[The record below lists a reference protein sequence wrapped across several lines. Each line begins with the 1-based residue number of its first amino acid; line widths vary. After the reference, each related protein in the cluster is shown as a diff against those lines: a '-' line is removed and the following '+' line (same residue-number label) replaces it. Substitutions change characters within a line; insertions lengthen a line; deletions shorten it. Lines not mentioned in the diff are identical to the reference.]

1 VPTIAE
7 SGFSGFEATSWWGLM
22 APARTPQWI
31 VDRLAAAATHAVK
44 EPKIAAQLAKLAVD
58 PLGNSP
64 AEFATM
70 ISSDIQLWAEAVK
83 IAGLEAK

>member
-1 VPTIAE
+1 
-7 SGFSGFEATSWWGLM
+7 M

-31 VDRLAAAATHAVK
+31 LDRLAAAAMHAVK
-44 EPKIAAQLAKLAVD
+44 EPKIVAQLTNLAVD

-70 ISSDIQLWAEAVK
+70 ISSDIQLWAKAVK
-83 IAGLEAK
+83 IAGLEPR

>member
-31 VDRLAAAATHAVK
+31 VDRLAAAAMHAVK
-44 EPKIAAQLAKLAVD
+44 EPKIVAQLTNLAVD

-70 ISSDIQLWAEAVK
+70 ISSDIQLWAKAVK
-83 IAGLEAK
+83 IAGLEPR

>member
-1 VPTIAE
+1 
-7 SGFSGFEATSWWGLM
+7 M

-31 VDRLAAAATHAVK
+31 VDRLAAAAKHAVK
-44 EPKIAAQLAKLAVD
+44 EPKIMAQLAKLAVD

-70 ISSDIQLWAEAVK
+70 ISSDIQLWTKAVK

>member
-1 VPTIAE
+1 M
-7 SGFSGFEATSWWGLM
+7 SWWGLM
-22 APARTPQWI
+22 APARTPQLI
-31 VDRLAAAATHAVK
+31 VDRLATAARHAVK
-44 EPKIAAQLAKLAVD
+44 EPKIVAQLAKLAVD

-83 IAGLEAK
+83 IAGIEAK